1 MSVPDRTDIAG
12 DAGAASG
19 APGVVK
25 AAGRHRQ
32 RSRCQARVCH
42 GVRWDVGGL
51 GERGRGMGHGRP
63 RAGHARDAGDR
74 QSRLGGGGGGVV
86 RQGPAQAR
94 QADKIR
100 KNRERRRQTAG

>member
-1 MSVPDRTDIAG
+1 MREPP
-12 DAGAASG
+12 
-19 APGVVK
+19 PGVVK

-32 RSRCQARVCH
+32 RSRCQARARH